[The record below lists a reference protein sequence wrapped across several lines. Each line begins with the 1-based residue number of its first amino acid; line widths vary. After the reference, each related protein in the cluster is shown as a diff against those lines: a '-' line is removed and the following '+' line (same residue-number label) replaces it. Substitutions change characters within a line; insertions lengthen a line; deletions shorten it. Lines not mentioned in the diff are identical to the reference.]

1 MILKMRI
8 IESTTN
14 FHVAEITENRHH
26 VTDCL
31 ISRYEE
37 LEGNKAYQIHVIYD
51 EESKR
56 ILPVIFDEFGNKES
70 KFSDSGANSCIE
82 VGCWTWENE
91 LRLQGITL
99 KLLQKKISDA
109 IFRNE
114 EVILWVVQNN

>member
-8 IESTTN
+8 VESTTN
-14 FHVAEITENRHH
+14 FHIAEITENRHH
-26 VTDCL
+26 IADCL
-31 ISRYEE
+31 ISRFEE
-37 LEGNKAYQIHVIYD
+37 LEGNKAYQIHVMFD
-51 EESKR
+51 EESRR
-56 ILPVIFDEFGNKES
+56 ILPVILDESGHKVS
-70 KFSDSGANSCIE
+70 KFSDTGANNSLE